1 MMNNRDRLAEAR
13 TVFAQMKNEFQSTGA
28 KVTISSVAQRANID
42 RKYLY
47 GKVNTPD
54 KEIIRQWVQ
63 LGEEITSFRK
73 FQKKPALETGEVPV
87 ATKLHNSLIENYSLL
102 ESVRDLEQIRK
113 RQQMLVSASQKKID
127 ELEDRMRRL
136 EAESIRLQGAVPV
149 IVNLQSKPLIISPDS
164 ERQGNDQLS
173 LKKAW
178 VQALNHL
185 REALSRPVDKT
196 LFITIGAPASGKST
210 WCRTFAS
217 SCGFTILFDACNLTQ
232 SDRYELLD
240 LARQYDK
247 TKVVAVVFCA
257 ELKKL
262 ESRNKTREEV
272 KRVPV
277 TKLRAMH
284 RSVEHP
290 SLVESDESFDEIIM
304 LRG

>member
-1 MMNNRDRLAEAR
+1 MMNNRNRLAEAR
-13 TVFAQMKNEFQSTGA
+13 AAFEQMKIEFQSTGA
-28 KVTISSVAQRANID
+28 KVTISSIAQRANID

-47 GKVNTPD
+47 GKINTPD
-54 KEIIRQWVQ
+54 KETIKQWVQ

-73 FQKKPALETGEVPV
+73 LQKNPGQETGEVPV
-87 ATKLHNSLIENYSLL
+87 AAKLHNALIENYSLL
-102 ESVRDLEQIRK
+102 ENVRDLKHIKERL
-113 RQQMLVSASQKKID
+113 QMLLSASQKKVD
-127 ELEDRMRRL
+127 ELEDRTRRL
-136 EAESIRLQGAVPV
+136 EAKSIQLQGAAPV
-149 IVNLQSKPLIISPDS
+149 IVNLQSKPLIISPDD
-164 ERQGNDQLS
+164 ERHGNDQLS

-185 REALSRPVDKT
+185 REALTRPVDKT

-210 WCRTFAS
+210 WCRSFS
-217 SCGFTILFDACNLTQ
+217 GSRGFTILFDACNLTQ

-240 LARQYDK
+240 LARQYEK

-257 ELKKL
+257 ELKTL
-262 ESRNKTREEV
+262 ESRNRTREEV
-272 KRVPV
+272 RRVPV

-290 SLVESDESFDEIIM
+290 SLVGSDESFDEIIM